1 MKNKVV
7 AAQVMPLRLARW
19 KAPYRYTQ
27 SEIVSLDR
35 FARIAR
41 SASAHKR

>member
-1 MKNKVV
+1 MNNKVV
-7 AAQVMPLRLARW
+7 AVQVTPLRLARW

-41 SASAHKR
+41 STSTPKR